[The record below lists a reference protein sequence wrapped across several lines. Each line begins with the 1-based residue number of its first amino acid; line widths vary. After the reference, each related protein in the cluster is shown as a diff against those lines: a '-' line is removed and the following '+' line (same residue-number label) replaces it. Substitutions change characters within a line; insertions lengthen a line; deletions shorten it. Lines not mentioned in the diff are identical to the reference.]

1 MTAFAWTAIAMIF
14 VFTASQL
21 IQLTINIKRRNDQ
34 RQALCKS
41 LKAEIN
47 VILSLIGEANSTSKF
62 ETFIN
67 ENTIKE
73 INATSFVALRS
84 SIYKQYAKEL
94 NYLDTETVG
103 LVTKF
108 YCLFDIFNGF
118 IEHLKTDEF
127 LNSSADTHT
136 AMKGFFIQN
145 VKDLHETGA
154 ALESRLLA

>member
-1 MTAFAWTAIAMIF
+1 MTAFAWTALATVF
-14 VFTASQL
+14 VFTVSQIIQL
-21 IQLTINIKRRNDQ
+21 IINIKRRHEQKN
-34 RQALCKS
+34 ALCKS

-47 VILSLIGEANSTSKF
+47 VILSLIGEAKSTSKF
-62 ETFIN
+62 EAFIK
-67 ENTIKE
+67 ERTIAE

-94 NYLDTETVG
+94 NYLDTETVS

-118 IEHLKTDEF
+118 IEHFKSDEF
-127 LNSSADTHT
+127 LNSSAETQA
-136 AMKGFFIQN
+136 AMKGFFIEN